1 MIKISLDDEIDFDD
15 LELDNIGSDPN
26 IEFDLLWRIPVQEQ
40 LKKDDWN
47 YLNSSIEYPH
57 CNLSSETENLFTT
70 LLNTVSTI
78 YHCFQRN
85 ENVIYIGFFFYS
97 SITEFVK

>member
-1 MIKISLDDEIDFDD
+1 MQFCISVCSPSCLGIIRIGPKIRKPEW
-15 LELDNIGSDPN
+15 
-26 IEFDLLWRIPVQEQ
+26 IEQ
-40 LKKDDWN
+40 DDWN